1 MPSLSFHFPL
11 PLQLLL
17 FCTFL
22 FFSSAMHSFHD
33 DRQSLLAFKKLITS
47 DPYDAMAD
55 WNDTNISISNWTGVT
70 CSRRHPNRVLALNL
84 TDMDLYGPISPFL
97 GNLSFLHSLDL
108 SGNAL
113 QGLIPT
119 QLGCLSRL
127 RTLRL
132 NHNQLEGHVP
142 TQLSGCKN
150 LVSLVLS
157 FNNLSGKIPRELCS
171 LTHLQYLALGTNRL
185 TGNIPSSLG
194 NLSALFHLTLELNSL
209 TGAIPP
215 QLGLLTSLQIVY
227 LSANELSG
235 SIPISLSNI
244 STLTVLDIGLNKLN
258 GTMPQELGFLTNLN
272 FLYLWGN
279 QLSGN
284 IPIFIGNC
292 SNLKL
297 LSLGQNMLSG
307 SVPLELG
314 KLSLLKKLHLPAN
327 DLDSGT
333 TTTMPFL
340 VALTNCSQLQELSL
354 RNNKI
359 SGVLPLDI
367 GHLSTNLSYLS
378 LGNNRIKGNIPPHIG
393 NLTSLYYLNLSINL
407 LTGNIPPLGNLKMIE
422 QLCLSNNRLEG
433 NILDD
438 FEQLQHLGLL
448 DISENNLSGRIPNSL
463 APLKQLRRVLLHHNQ
478 LSRSIPTSLG
488 SCLNLELLDLSHNM
502 LTGSIPREI
511 AKLYNLQFYLNL
523 SWNLLEGSLPLEIG
537 KIAMA
542 QAIDIS
548 SNRLTG
554 AIPPTL
560 GSCSELQS
568 LNLSQNSF
576 QSSIPDSFE
585 KLQSLLSLDLSSNSL
600 SGTIPITLEKLKML
614 QFLNLSFNH
623 LTGEIPKGG
632 IFANQTSAIFLIGNL
647 GLCGPHIFNLSA
659 CPTPRSHFP
668 FVKRILLPIIGALVF
683 ILCCLLLVYFWK
695 GNIHMENFD
704 FSQAIFQKLVH
715 QRISYQELHIAT
727 NGFSNANLLGRGNY
741 GLVYKGILSD
751 GSFVAVKVLQL
762 QNQQVE
768 KSFKAECSV
777 LQKVR
782 HRNLVRVIT
791 SCSNLQFKALVFE
804 FMPKGS
810 LENHLYPDRDDNNDE
825 VLCELRLKTRLDIAI
840 DVAHAMEYLHH
851 DSFVQVVHCD
861 IKPSNVLL
869 DEDMSGHVTDFG
881 IARLIGA
888 TSNDSLTSSLAL
900 KGSMGYIAP
909 EYGLAATISTKGDVY
924 SFGILLLEMLTR
936 KRPTSD
942 MFVGELNLHKWVNLA
957 FPNRVKE
964 VIDELFFEE
973 VDEYEFEENNIY
985 NCLLSLL
992 HVGLSCSKDSPEERP
1007 TMREVAMVLESI
1019 RKDLMATSVPSQRLR
1034 RSISNLLSNTNEAS
1048 NVAFASNDQSS
1059 STI

>member
-1 MPSLSFHFPL
+1 
-11 PLQLLL
+11 
-17 FCTFL
+17 
-22 FFSSAMHSFHD
+22 MHSFHD

-47 DPYDAMAD
+47 DPHDAMAD
-55 WNDTNISISNWTGVT
+55 WNDTNIPISNWTGVT

-84 TDMDLYGPISPFL
+84 TGMDL
-97 GNLSFLHSLDL
+97 
-108 SGNAL
+108 
-113 QGLIPT
+113 
-119 QLGCLSRL
+119 
-127 RTLRL
+127 
-132 NHNQLEGHVP
+132 
-142 TQLSGCKN
+142 KN
-150 LVSLVLS
+150 LVFLALS
-157 FNNLSGKIPRELCS
+157 VNNLSGNVPRELGS
-171 LTHLQYLALGTNRL
+171 LTHLQYLALGRNRL

-194 NLSALFHLTLELNSL
+194 NLSALLKLGLEENSL

-215 QLGLLTSLQIVY
+215 QLGLLTRLQLLY
-227 LSANELSG
+227 LHSNELSG

-244 STLTVLDIGLNKLN
+244 STLTDLAINTNKFTGN
-258 GTMPQELGFLTNLN
+258 IPQELALLTNLN
-272 FLYLWGN
+272 ALLLFEN
-279 QLSGN
+279 HLSGN
-284 IPIFIGNC
+284 IPIAIGNC
-292 SNLKL
+292 SNLKV
-297 LSLGQNMLSG
+297 LSLGYNMLSG
-307 SVPLELG
+307 CVPLELG
-314 KLSLLKKLHLPAN
+314 KLSLLEMLDLPHN

-340 VALTNCSQLQELSL
+340 VALTNCSHLQNLSL

-393 NLTSLYYLNLSINL
+393 NLTSLTYLNLSTNL
-407 LTGNIPPLGNLKMIE
+407 LTGSIPPLGNLKMIE
-422 QLCLSNNRLEG
+422 RLCLSNNRLEG
-433 NILDD
+433 NIPDD
-438 FEQLQHLGLL
+438 FERLQHLGLL
-448 DISENNLSGRIPNSL
+448 DMSENNLSGRIPNSL

-478 LSRSIPTSLG
+478 LSGSIPSSLG

-511 AKLYNLQFYLNL
+511 AKLYNIHFYLNL

-548 SNRLTG
+548 SNRLIG

-576 QSSIPDSFE
+576 QGSIPDSFE

-614 QFLNLSFNH
+614 QFLNLAFNH

-695 GNIHMENFD
+695 GNIHMENFN

-727 NGFSNANLLGRGNY
+727 NGFSNANLLGKGNY

-762 QNQQVE
+762 QNEQVE
-768 KSFKAECSV
+768 KSLKAECTV

-810 LENHLYPDRDDNNDE
+810 LEKHLYPDRDDNNDE
-825 VLCELRLKTRLDIAI
+825 DLCELRLKTRLDIAI

-909 EYGLAATISTKGDVY
+909 GMTFKTI
-924 SFGILLLEMLTR
+924 I
-936 KRPTSD
+936 
-942 MFVGELNLHKWVNLA
+942 
-957 FPNRVKE
+957 
-964 VIDELFFEE
+964 
-973 VDEYEFEENNIY
+973 
-985 NCLLSLL
+985 SL
-992 HVGLSCSKDSPEERP
+992 VF
-1007 TMREVAMVLESI
+1007 
-1019 RKDLMATSVPSQRLR
+1019 SQ
-1034 RSISNLLSNTNEAS
+1034 
-1048 NVAFASNDQSS
+1048 
-1059 STI
+1059 

>member
-1 MPSLSFHFPL
+1 
-11 PLQLLL
+11 
-17 FCTFL
+17 
-22 FFSSAMHSFHD
+22 
-33 DRQSLLAFKKLITS
+33 
-47 DPYDAMAD
+47 
-55 WNDTNISISNWTGVT
+55 
-70 CSRRHPNRVLALNL
+70 
-84 TDMDLYGPISPFL
+84 
-97 GNLSFLHSLDL
+97 
-108 SGNAL
+108 
-113 QGLIPT
+113 
-119 QLGCLSRL
+119 
-127 RTLRL
+127 
-132 NHNQLEGHVP
+132 
-142 TQLSGCKN
+142 
-150 LVSLVLS
+150 
-157 FNNLSGKIPRELCS
+157 
-171 LTHLQYLALGTNRL
+171 
-185 TGNIPSSLG
+185 
-194 NLSALFHLTLELNSL
+194 
-209 TGAIPP
+209 
-215 QLGLLTSLQIVY
+215 
-227 LSANELSG
+227 
-235 SIPISLSNI
+235 
-244 STLTVLDIGLNKLN
+244 
-258 GTMPQELGFLTNLN
+258 
-272 FLYLWGN
+272 
-279 QLSGN
+279 
-284 IPIFIGNC
+284 
-292 SNLKL
+292 
-297 LSLGQNMLSG
+297 MLSG

-314 KLSLLKKLHLPAN
+314 KLSLLEKLYLLNN

-340 VALTNCSQLQELSL
+340 VALTNCSHLQEISL
-354 RNNKI
+354 RNNKL
-359 SGVLPLDI
+359 SGVLPLEI
-367 GHLSTNLSYLS
+367 GHLSTNLFFLS
-378 LGNNRIKGNIPPHIG
+378 LGDNRIKGNIPPHIG
-393 NLTSLYYLNLSINL
+393 NLTSLNYLNLSRNL
-407 LTGNIPPLGNLKMIE
+407 LSGNIPPLGNLKMIE
-422 QLCLSNNRLEG
+422 RLCLSNNRLEG
-433 NILDD
+433 NIPDD
-438 FEQLQHLGLL
+438 FEQLKHLGLL

-463 APLKQLRRVLLHHNQ
+463 APLKQLRRVLHHNQ
-478 LSRSIPTSLG
+478 LSGTIPTSLG

-502 LTGSIPREI
+502 LIGSIPREI
-511 AKLYNLQFYLNL
+511 AKLYNLHFYLNL

-542 QAIDIS
+542 QAIDVS
-548 SNRLTG
+548 SNRLIG

-576 QSSIPDSFE
+576 QGSIPDSFE

-623 LTGEIPKGG
+623 LTGEIRKGG

-695 GNIHMENFD
+695 GNIHMENFN

-727 NGFSNANLLGRGNY
+727 NGFSNANLLGKGNY

-762 QNQQVE
+762 QNEQVE

-791 SCSNLQFKALVFE
+791 SCSNLQFNALVFE

-825 VLCELRLKTRLDIAI
+825 DLCELRLKTRLNIAI

-942 MFVGELNLHKWVNLA
+942 MFVGELNLHKWVSLA

-1048 NVAFASNDQSS
+1048 NVAIASNDQSS